1 MELDD
6 DIQHMLRVCTGD
18 EAAFEVLHDR
28 YQRRVLG
35 FFWGLTRDAMAA
47 NELTQ
52 ETFLRVWQVRKRY
65 RASGPFAAYLFA
77 IARMI
82 LLEQRRK
89 AGRLAR
95 LGEKIAASTPGEY
108 QAGFFSSPE
117 TFASATEAGDALH
130 DAIAALPEEQRIA
143 FLLHTVQGLSMD
155 EVAAALDCPLNT
167 ARSRRILAVRKL
179 RQTLSPYFAS
189 LTGRALVE

>member
-6 DIQHMLRVCTGD
+6 DIQQMLRVSAGD
-18 EAAFEVLHDR
+18 EGAFQLLHDR

-35 FFWGLTRDAMAA
+35 FFWGLTRDASVT
-47 NELTQ
+47 NELCQ
-52 ETFLRVWQVRKRY
+52 ETFLRVWHVRKRY

-77 IARMI
+77 IARMV

-89 AGRLAR
+89 AGRHAR
-95 LGEKIAASTPGEY
+95 LGEKIAESEPGEY
-108 QAGFFSSPE
+108 PAVFFASPE
-117 TFASATEAGDALH
+117 CLASASEAGEALH
-130 DAIAALPEEQRIA
+130 GAIAALPEQQRMA

-155 EVAAALDCPLNT
+155 EVAAALDCPINT

-179 RQTLSPYFAS
+179 RHLLSPYFAS